1 MATSPAAA
9 GPAAKR
15 ARGRLLCL
23 GIESS
28 ANKVGVGIVADNG
41 DILTNVRRTYVA
53 PSGHGFL
60 PGATA
65 AHHRS
70 VVVPLVQEAL
80 DTAGLTPS
88 DIGLLAYTKG
98 PGMGAPLRAGAT
110 VARVLASLWGLPLA
124 RVNHCVA
131 HVEMG
136 RLVTAAADPVVLY
149 VSGGNTQV
157 IAYAGGRYRIFGE
170 TIDVAVGN
178 ALDRFAR
185 AVGLSND
192 PAPGLNIELA
202 ARAASAGGRE
212 PRFLPLPYVVKGMD
226 VSFSGLLSAVESAV
240 AGGALTSA
248 GGEYTVG
255 DLCYSLQETVFAAL
269 VEITERALAASG
281 QSQVLVVGGVGCNLR
296 LQEMLRLMVE
306 ARGGVALATDDRY
319 CIDNGAMIAWTGL
332 LQWTSREVAA
342 ERAAATIETTA
353 VAAAGAAAAEVGAA
367 ASAGGAKKTAAAVPT
382 AAAGTKREWTTAA
395 AAGDTGWNASA
406 ATCTQRYRTDEVEV
420 TWRPV
425 DPPDRHPEGGGHR
438 GGAHPA

>member
-1 MATSPAAA
+1 MHLLFFLTLWLSLTPVTVASPMLHLMLHA
-9 GPAAKR
+9 PP
-15 ARGRLLCL
+15 
-23 GIESS
+23 IPS
-28 ANKVGVGIVADNG
+28 G
-41 DILTNVRRTYVA
+41 DILANVRRTYVA

-70 VVVPLVQEAL
+70 VAVPLVQEAL
-80 DTAGLTPS
+80 TVAGLTPP
-88 DIGLLAYTKG
+88 DLGLLAYTAG

-110 VARVLASLWGLPLA
+110 VARVLSSLWCLPLA

-136 RLVTAAADPVVLY
+136 RLVTAADDPVVLY

-202 ARAASAGGRE
+202 AREAAANGRA
-212 PRFLPLPYVVKGMD
+212 PQFLSLPYVVKGMD
-226 VSFSGLLSAVESAV
+226 VSFSGLLSAVEAVV
-240 AGGALTSA
+240 AGGALVA
-248 GGEYTVG
+248 DGGGYTVG
-255 DLCYSLQETVFAAL
+255 DLCFSLQETVFAAL
-269 VEITERALAASG
+269 VEITERALAHTG
-281 QSQVLVVGGVGCNLR
+281 QTQVLVVGGVGCNLR

-332 LQWTSREVAA
+332 LQWGSRGVAA
-342 ERAAATIETTA
+342 ERAAAVAATA
-353 VAAAGAAAAEVGAA
+353 VGAEGAGAGVAAP
-367 ASAGGAKKTAAAVPT
+367 AGGGYWGEKGDPLAT
-382 AAAGTKREWTTAA
+382 
-395 AAGDTGWNASA
+395 GDTGWNPGA

-420 TWRPV
+420 TWRDI
-425 DPPDRHPEGGGHR
+425 DPPARHPEGEE
-438 GGAHPA
+438 GA

>member
-1 MATSPAAA
+1 MAASPPAAA
-9 GPAAKR
+9 PAAKR
-15 ARGRLLCL
+15 AHKRLLCL

-41 DILTNVRRTYVA
+41 DILANVRRTYVA

-80 DTAGLTPS
+80 DVAGLTPP
-88 DIGLLAYTKG
+88 DIGLLAYTAG

-110 VARVLASLWGLPLA
+110 VARVLACLWGLPLA

-136 RLVTAAADPVVLY
+136 RLVTAATDPVVLY

-202 ARAASAGGRE
+202 ARAAAAGGRE

-226 VSFSGLLSAVESAV
+226 VSFSGLLSSVEAAV
-240 AGGALTSA
+240 AAGALVSA

-269 VEITERALAASG
+269 VEITERALAATG

-296 LQEMLRLMVE
+296 LQAMLATMVE

-332 LQWTSREVAA
+332 LQWTTRGVAA
-342 ERAAATIETTA
+342 ERAAAAATA
-353 VAAAGAAAAEVGAA
+353 AAAASGGGGKEPGGGGQPPAGGPRPPATPAAAAAGAATGW
-367 ASAGGAKKTAAAVPT
+367 TA
-382 AAAGTKREWTTAA
+382 AA
-395 AAGDTGWNASA
+395 AAGDTGWNAGA

-425 DPPDRHPEGGGHR
+425 DPPDRHPEGG
-438 GGAHPA
+438 AA